1 MRRRHLSLALG
12 ISLLGVCFAAPQKA
26 EYEVWEP
33 YPVWEERD
41 VPNPNP
47 GQKRPNILWITCEDI
62 SPYLGCYGCEDAL
75 TPNLDKLASQGV
87 RYTRAYAA
95 TTVCAVA
102 RSSILTG
109 MFSPVIGT
117 HGMRVRTTV
126 PDVIKA
132 YPAIFKKA
140 GYFCTNHMKT
150 DYNCTPYSG
159 LADVLW
165 DQCGKKRSTIDTA
178 HWKNRTKDKP
188 FFAVFNYGATH
199 ESHMRVLDKK
209 IEKGELPPEPRIPL
223 DEVKIP
229 AYHPDLP
236 EVRHDWAR
244 FHELITAMDKAQGE
258 IIQEVID
265 AGLWDDTIVV
275 FYSDHGGV
283 LSRSKR
289 YIYNGGTQV
298 PLIVRVPE
306 KWKHLAPGKPGTT
319 NDEFVQF
326 VDLPKTML
334 NICGLEVPEVMQG
347 RIFMGPDK
355 EPAPKTI
362 TCYRDRQSDKFDC
375 SRAITDGDHYL
386 IRNFYPHRPR
396 GRDGR
401 YGPDNQANWAAWE
414 QWYDGNPEAAGP
426 IYSQFYKPKPV
437 VELFDME
444 KDPDQVKNLVGDRVL
459 KGKFEKLSAE
469 LDAWMIKNR
478 DLGVV
483 PESMLFEMTGD
494 GRKHATLYE
503 YGQSDDYPVEQILAA
518 AKLASAGGPGK
529 VATYLSYLN
538 SDEPTI
544 RFWGAYALFYHRINQ
559 PNVEAALKAMIKND
573 EFATNRIMAAQAL
586 AWCGDADAAFKAI
599 MNEIEPEEMNA
610 YVLLFALNAFQY
622 SHTDVNLTKADW
634 ERFKEIAE
642 GGKPRR
648 NKAIQ
653 AQAKGNPAPGL
664 SAAIQTHIGFGD
676 AVGMA
681 KDALEL
687 WPERRRVD

>member
-1 MRRRHLSLALG
+1 MRKSSLSLAVG
-12 ISLLGVCFAAPQKA
+12 ISLLGACFAAPQKA

-47 GQKRPNILWITCEDI
+47 GQDRPNILWITCEDI

-109 MFSPVIGT
+109 MYSPIIGT
-117 HGMRVRTTV
+117 HGMRVRTAV
-126 PDVIKA
+126 PEVIEA
-132 YPAIFKKA
+132 YPAIFKRA
-140 GYFCTNHMKT
+140 GYYCTNNWKT
-150 DYNCTPYSG
+150 DYNCNPFSG
-159 LADVLW
+159 LSKVIW
-165 DQCGKKRSTIDTA
+165 DQCDRKA
-178 HWKNRTKDKP
+178 HWKNKPADKP

-199 ESHMRVLDKK
+199 ESHMGVLDKK
-209 IEKGELPPEPRIPL
+209 VEKGELPPEPRIPL
-223 DEVKIP
+223 DKVKIP

-236 EVRHDWAR
+236 EIRHDWAR
-244 FHELITAMDKAQGE
+244 LHELITVMDKAQGQL
-258 IIQEVID
+258 IQEVID
-265 AGLWDDTIVV
+265 AGHWENTIVF

-298 PLIVRVPE
+298 PLIVRVPK
-306 KWKHLAPGKPGTT
+306 KWQHLLQDKPGSA
-319 NDEFVQF
+319 NNEFVQF
-326 VDLPKTML
+326 VDLPKTVL
-334 NICGLEVPEVMQG
+334 DICGLRVPEVMQG
-347 RIFMGPDK
+347 RVFMGPNK
-355 EPAPKTI
+355 EAAPETMI
-362 TCYRDRQSDKFDC
+362 CYRDRQSDKFDC
-375 SRAITDGDHYL
+375 SRAATDGEHYL

-396 GRDGR
+396 GRDNR
-401 YGPDNQANWAAWE
+401 YGPEKQANWEAWE
-414 QWYDGNPEAAGP
+414 KWYDANPEAAGP

-518 AKLASAGGPGK
+518 AKLASAGGPGR
-529 VATYLSYLN
+529 VATYLSYLR
-538 SDEPTI
+538 SDEPAI

-559 PNVEAALKAMIKND
+559 SNVEAALKAMIKND

-586 AWCGDADAAFKAI
+586 AWCGDADTAFKAI
-599 MNEIEPEEMNA
+599 MAEIKPEEMNG

-622 SHTDVNLTKADW
+622 SHTDVNLSKADW
-634 ERFKEIAE
+634 ERFKKIAE

-653 AQAKGNPAPGL
+653 AKAKGNPAPGL
-664 SAAIQTHIGFGD
+664 SASTQTFLGFND
-676 AVGMA
+676 AVGLA
-681 KDALEL
+681 NDALAL